1 VEATL
6 NLKQFQDRFQRAIL
20 EHDDAILED
29 IPDGPRET
37 KRNLLGIY
45 RDAYVLRLIDVVA
58 SDHDLLRLYQGE
70 DQFRA
75 MARAYVAAFPS
86 RHRNARWF
94 AHNLPEFIRS
104 TEPYAQD
111 PVLGDLAA
119 LERALND
126 AFDSPDAPAIGMPD
140 LMGIAPEAW
149 ASLSFACSPS
159 AACIDVST
167 NVAAIWSALKGGS
180 KPPAA
185 IVSKDPTRILVWRHA
200 ATAMFRVLEGEEAM
214 AWEQLTLGKRFGDIC
229 HMLASY
235 DDPPGAPARA
245 AGHLKAWIDA
255 GLLSAVTSEP

>member
-1 VEATL
+1 M

-20 EHDDAILED
+20 DHDDAILDD

-45 RDAYVLRLIDVVA
+45 RDAYVLRLVDVVA
-58 SDHDLLRLYQGE
+58 SDHDVLRLYQGD

-75 MARAYVAAFPS
+75 MARGYVAAFPS

-94 AHNLPEFIRS
+94 SHSLPEYLRS
-104 TEPYAQD
+104 AEPYAQQ
-111 PVLGDLAA
+111 PVLGELAA

-126 AFDSPDAPAIGMPD
+126 AFDSPDAPAIGMAD

-149 ASLSFACSPS
+149 ARLSFTCNPS
-159 AACIDVST
+159 AACLDVST
-167 NVAAIWSALKGGS
+167 NVAAIWSALKAGS
-180 KPPAA
+180 EPPA
-185 IVSKDPTRILVWRHA
+185 VVTSTDPTRILVWRHA
-200 ATAMFRVLEGEEAM
+200 TTPMFRVLGVEEAM

-235 DDPPGAPARA
+235 DDPAGAPARA
-245 AGHLKAWIDA
+245 AGYLKAWIDA
-255 GLLSAVTSEP
+255 SLLSAVRREA